1 MPQNQK
7 NEVQEL
13 KEKLK
18 LLSKDNVQ
26 YSDHFLIRMAQR
38 DGNLAEVITLLLNPE
53 KLVYFYKEKSNQG
66 EIVYNLHFKISN
78 TKTLKLPVIIDRYGH
93 KNLYIITYIMIYEP
107 WKKAIKKWIY

>member
-18 LLSKDNVQ
+18 LYSRGNIQ
-26 YSDHFLIRMAQR
+26 YSDHFLVRMGQR
-38 DGNLAEVITLLLNPE
+38 NGDLEEVINLLLNPE
-53 KLVYFYKEKSNQG
+53 KLVYIYKEKSRQG
-66 EIVYNLHFKISN
+66 EIVYNLHYKISN

-107 WKKAIKKWIY
+107 WKKTVKTWSY